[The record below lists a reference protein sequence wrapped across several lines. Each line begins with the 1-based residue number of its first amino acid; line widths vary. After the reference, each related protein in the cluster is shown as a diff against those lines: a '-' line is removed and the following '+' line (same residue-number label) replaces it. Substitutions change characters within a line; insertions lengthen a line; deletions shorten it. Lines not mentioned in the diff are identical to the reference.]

1 MKNKIIFFLSLI
13 LLTSSILYSRTPVI
27 WGWVP
32 YYDSGSFTEIS
43 NSLYVV
49 ANNDDVG
56 ASAIVTHIGVDVYIC
71 SNNGHVAFA
80 DLGATNVLK
89 MLQAQNYKI
98 TSPDGISTNN
108 YKIFATIN
116 NNINNIWDWNIAKS
130 AFLNNKSAHID
141 ALVALATNKSIL
153 SNGFAGIDI
162 DYEGEMEPDVDP
174 EGKAGYIAFIK
185 ELAIRLHA
193 VGKELAICSYP
204 DNSYGHPNNT
214 YWSEIADSID
224 YLNIMAYDTAYE
236 GAGGIEQWYSPASS
250 HKYSLIKYTAI
261 TAGVDIKKINMGII
275 EKPSWGDTTY
285 GGIGT
290 SMRDHINEIN
300 DYAKGVN
307 LAIWQ
312 IGVSDDGY
320 YNNTSD
326 GPDFWDWIYTYRT
339 NMQKN
344 ISSDYVGL
352 TNLSTQTSSVVEQGK
367 IQSFNTL
374 FTKGN
379 AVVVKY
385 KVNNDILK
393 DISKSSTLMMVFA
406 LDGTK
411 LYEKNLD
418 ATNGM
423 FTGTWD
429 GKDSAGKDVGPG
441 VYIIQFK
448 NDYFAKITRV
458 IYK

>member
-32 YYDSGSFTEIS
+32 YYDSGSFTQIS
-43 NSLYVV
+43 NSLYGV

-56 ASAIVTHIGVDVYIC
+56 SSAIATHIGVDIYIC
-71 SNNGHVAFA
+71 SNNGHVALA
-80 DLGATNVLK
+80 LSGATNVLK
-89 MLQAQNYKI
+89 LLQVQNHKI

-116 NNINNIWDWNIAKS
+116 NNINDVWDWNIAKS
-130 AFLNNKSAHID
+130 AFLNNKSDHID
-141 ALVALATNKSIL
+141 ALVALATNTSIL
-153 SNGFAGIDI
+153 TNGFAGIDI

-174 EGKAGYIAFIK
+174 AGKAGYIAFIK

-193 VGKELAICSYP
+193 VGKELAVCSYP

-224 YLNIMAYDTAYE
+224 YLNIMAYDSAYE
-236 GAGGIEQWYSPASS
+236 GAGGIDQWYSPPSS

-261 TAGVDIKKINMGII
+261 TAGVDIKKVNMGII
-275 EKPSWGDTTY
+275 EKQSWGDTLY

-290 SMRDHINEIN
+290 SMHDHINEIN

-320 YNNTSD
+320 YNNSSD

-344 ISSDYVGL
+344 VPDDYVGL
-352 TNLSTQTSSVVEQGK
+352 TNLNTQTSSVEQGK

-379 AVVVKY
+379 NVVVKY

-393 DISKSSTLMMVFA
+393 DISKSSTKMVVFG

-411 LYEKNLD
+411 LYEKKLS
-418 ATNGM
+418 AANGV

-429 GKDSAGKDVGPG
+429 GKDSNGKDVGAG

-448 NDYFAKITRV
+448 NEYFAKTTRV

>member
-32 YYDSGSFTEIS
+32 YYDSGSFTQIS
-43 NSLYVV
+43 NSLYGVV
-49 ANNDDVG
+49 TENDGFPV
-56 ASAIVTHIGVDVYIC
+56 STIVTHIGADMYIC
-71 SNNGHVAFA
+71 SNNGHVG
-80 DLGATNVLK
+80 LVYSGATNVLK
-89 MLQAQNYKI
+89 LLQTQNHKVNA
-98 TSPDGISTNN
+98 GRTNN

-116 NNINNIWDWNIAKS
+116 NNINDVWDWNIAKS

-162 DYEGEMEPDVDP
+162 DYEGEMDPDADP
-174 EGKAGYIAFIK
+174 SGKAGYIAFIK
-185 ELAIRLHA
+185 ELANQLHA
-193 VGKELAICSYP
+193 VGKELAVCSYP

-224 YLNIMAYDTAYE
+224 YLNIMAYDSAYE
-236 GAGGIEQWYSPASS
+236 GAGGIDQWYSPPSS

-261 TAGVDIKKINMGII
+261 TAGVDIKKINMGIQ
-275 EKPSWGDTTY
+275 EMPSWGDTMY

-290 SMRDHINEIN
+290 SMQDHINEIN

-312 IGVSDDGY
+312 IGISGGDDGY
-320 YNNTSD
+320 YNNNSD
-326 GPDFWDWIYTYRT
+326 GPAFWDWIYAYRT

-344 ISSDYVGL
+344 VPDDYVGL
-352 TNLSTQTSSVVEQGK
+352 TNLNTQTSSVEQGK

-379 AVVVKY
+379 NVVVKY

-393 DISKSSTLMMVFA
+393 DISKSSTKMVVFG

-411 LYEKNLD
+411 LYEKKLS
-418 ATNGM
+418 AENGV

-441 VYIIQFK
+441 VYIIQLK
-448 NDYFAKITRV
+448 NNYFAKTTRV